1 MTRTQCTSRR
11 PLRRW
16 LAGLMKNVMPNL
28 MAALL
33 GTAGLVAGAS
43 AQTVVAMGGALKFDN
58 HEVWS
63 RIVQEAGGQGA
74 KLVVLPT
81 AAGNPVRSGQQIAEA
96 LKRHGAEVVV
106 VPAAP
111 RWPGQDAAAVARDP
125 RWVQEVASARGV
137 VFSGGAQELITGTLQ
152 PGGQPT
158 PMLEAVWSVFRR
170 GGVVAG
176 TSAGAAIMSE
186 TMFRDAQ
193 DVLKVLRGQLRQ
205 GQEWDR
211 GLGFVGPDLFID
223 QHFLK
228 RGRLGRLLPLMMARG
243 HRLGL
248 GVEENSAAVI
258 RGDSVEVLGARGV
271 LWVDLRQATQQPG
284 LPAFNVQ
291 GAVLSYL
298 ERGDQMNWRTGE
310 VQVAADKRQ
319 GPALDPAAD
328 DYKPSFAS
336 APFYMDM
343 LGDNQVV
350 HAMAHLMDSPE
361 RAVRG
366 LAYSPQAQAG
376 QDAALGFEFRLYK
389 RPGARAWFTG
399 SRGGEDYTVVQ
410 VGLDVTPVA
419 LPVPLYQPLQP
430 LQPGGR
436 AGGQAGGQ
444 AGAPAQAPEGRLPAP
459 APSPRP

>member
-1 MTRTQCTSRR
+1 MTKMQSTNESMAIATVRR

-16 LAGLMKNVMPNL
+16 LAGLL
-28 MAALL
+28 AGLL

-43 AQTVVAMGGALKFDN
+43 AQTVVAMGGALQFDN

-63 RIVQEAGGQGA
+63 RIVQEAGGPGA
-74 KLVVLPT
+74 KVVVLPT
-81 AAGNPVRSGQQIAEA
+81 AAGNPVRSGQQIAQA

-111 RWPGQDAAAVARDP
+111 KWPGQDAAAVARDP
-125 RWVQEVASARGV
+125 RWVQEVAGARGV
-137 VFSGGAQELITGTLQ
+137 VFSGGAQELITATLQ

-158 PMLEAVWSVFRR
+158 PLLEAVWSVFRR

-176 TSAGAAIMSE
+176 TSAGAAIMSA

-193 DVLKVLRGQLRQ
+193 DVLKVLRGQLRE

-228 RGRLGRLLPLMMARG
+228 RGRLGRLLPLMAARG
-243 HRLGL
+243 YRLGL

-258 RGDSVEVLGARGV
+258 RGDMLEVLGARGV
-271 LWVDLRQATQQPG
+271 LWVDLRQATQQTA
-284 LPAFNVQ
+284 LPAFNLQ

-328 DYKPSFAS
+328 DYKPTFAS

-361 RAVRG
+361 PAVRG
-366 LAYSPQAQAG
+366 LAYSPKAQPG

-399 SRGGEDYTVVQ
+399 ARGGEDYTVVQ

-419 LPVPLYQPLQP
+419 MPVPLYQPLKPVGIP
-430 LQPGGR
+430 L
-436 AGGQAGGQ
+436 AAS
-444 AGAPAQAPEGRLPAP
+444 APKP
-459 APSPRP
+459 